1 MLLIRSAH
9 VAFYQIGDSSR
20 RPSASPPFSLFPPA
34 TLHRL
39 STSQQH
45 KASSPP
51 FLYSLPEST
60 ARAMTAIAPASLRH
74 LAPGNAA
81 SSSSNTTINP
91 RRPYQS
97 TPSIRPLKVLAP
109 STNTRHIVLAPPS
122 IGKEAPSPLVQSQ
135 RPIKIEDTRTAHD
148 NTSKETLQRSH
159 RADSIESTNSS
170 STSAANRMHSSSTST
185 SPPFGGDDD
194 VLQPRKD
201 WVLPARAKPGRKP
214 SDVEPPTVS
223 PLSPGRLELDDWW

>member
-1 MLLIRSAH
+1 LEIAAAGQAPHR
-9 VAFYQIGDSSR
+9 
-20 RPSASPPFSLFPPA
+20 LFPLFPAA
-34 TLHRL
+34 TLPGL

-60 ARAMTAIAPASLRH
+60 ARAMTAIAPASLRQ

-109 STNTRHIVLAPPS
+109 STSTRHIVLAPPS
-122 IGKEAPSPLVQSQ
+122 IGREAPSPLVQSQ
-135 RPIKIEDTRTAHD
+135 RPIKIEDTHTTTHD
-148 NTSKETLQRSH
+148 NTSKETQQSSQ
-159 RADSIESTNSS
+159 RADSIESTDSS
-170 STSAANRMHSSSTST
+170 SASANRLHSGSTFT

-194 VLQPRKD
+194 VIQPRKE

-223 PLSPGRLELDDWW
+223 SFLT